1 MRKLARMT
9 IASSGGNAG
18 IVPEWSTRDR
28 FRKARETAGM
38 TQAEFAEVTG
48 LSRRTISSIE
58 SGEKE
63 AVRRDYNLW
72 QMATGVSRAWLETGW
87 TPRDLNPEP
96 TGYGTGARVRHLVSL
111 DRAA

>member
-9 IASSGGNAG
+9 IASNEPAGGF
-18 IVPEWSTRDR
+18 VPEWTVRDR
-28 FRKARETAGM
+28 FRKAREARGL
-38 TQAEFAEVTG
+38 TQEQFAEETG

-58 SGEKE
+58 SGNQEPVK
-63 AVRRDYNLW
+63 RDYNLW
-72 QMATGVSRAWLETGW
+72 QLATGVNRTWLESGW